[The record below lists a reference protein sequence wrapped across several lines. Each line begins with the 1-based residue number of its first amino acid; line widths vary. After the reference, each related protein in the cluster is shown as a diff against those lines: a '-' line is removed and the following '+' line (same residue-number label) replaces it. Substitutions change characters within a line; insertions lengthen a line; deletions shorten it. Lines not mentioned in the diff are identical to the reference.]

1 MFCKYAF
8 FVFLSE
14 IQFLFNLLHSILL
27 FSVLFN
33 EIFTRTIYQLSMY
46 QNLGEFAQCTLF
58 LNFNMK
64 LMTTIIFLRFFTFP
78 SYVVH
83 LTFPPHIL
91 YCLSKVWS
99 MLHHGSVGRVQ
110 NKVKNTLTYF
120 QVLFRQFLLF
130 FIKKFLFLSLCTL

>member
-78 SYVVH
+78 S
-83 LTFPPHIL
+83 
-91 YCLSKVWS
+91 
-99 MLHHGSVGRVQ
+99 
-110 NKVKNTLTYF
+110 
-120 QVLFRQFLLF
+120 
-130 FIKKFLFLSLCTL
+130 